1 MCKIKCYDSA
11 PNIKRV
17 AAKIKAIEP
26 KALYLHCYGNSF
38 NLAVSDTIKVIWPI
52 SDALDHALEI
62 CKLVKYSTK
71 I

>member
-1 MCKIKCYDSA
+1 MKKA
-11 PNIKRV
+11 
-17 AAKIKAIEP
+17 AAKIKATEP
-26 KALYLHCYGNSF
+26 KALYLRCFGNSL
-38 NLAVSDTIKVIWPI
+38 NLAVSDTIKIIWPM